1 MAMEDLEQVLE
12 IERASFSTPWTRSA
26 FEMEVD
32 GSNRYALYWVARNAD
47 KIVGYLGTWLIL
59 NEIHVTNIA
68 VKPDFRRQGI
78 AEQLLGN
85 LFNQAKSRN
94 IDAITLEVRV
104 SNHSAQKLYQKL
116 GFQMMGV
123 RPKYYQNNNEDALI
137 MWKILNKQGRI

>member
-1 MAMEDLEQVLE
+1 MKMEDLEQVLE
-12 IERASFSTPWTRSA
+12 IERASFSTPWSRRA

-32 GSNRYALYWVARNAD
+32 GSNRYAFYLVARNAS

-78 AEQLLGN
+78 AEQLLGS
-85 LFNQAKSRN
+85 LFNQAKLQD
-94 IDAITLEVRV
+94 IDAITLEVRA

-116 GFQMMGV
+116 GFKTMGV
-123 RPKYYQNNNEDALI
+123 RSKYYQDNNEDALI
-137 MWKILNKQGRI
+137 MWKTLNKQDQA